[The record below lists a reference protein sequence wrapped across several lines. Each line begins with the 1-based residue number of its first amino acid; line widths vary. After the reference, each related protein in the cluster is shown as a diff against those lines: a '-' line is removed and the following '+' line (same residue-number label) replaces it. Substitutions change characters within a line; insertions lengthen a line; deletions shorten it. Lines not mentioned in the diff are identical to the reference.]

1 MRFLL
6 VVDHSQLA
14 KAIFDQLSSDSHIV
28 DHARLLSDAAAYVET
43 TTYDMILL
51 DIMLLMEMV
60 VTF

>member
-14 KAIFDQLSSDSHIV
+14 KAIFDQLSSDGHIV
-28 DHARLLSDAAAYVET
+28 DHARLLSDAAYVET

-51 DIMLLMEMV
+51 DIMLLMEMF